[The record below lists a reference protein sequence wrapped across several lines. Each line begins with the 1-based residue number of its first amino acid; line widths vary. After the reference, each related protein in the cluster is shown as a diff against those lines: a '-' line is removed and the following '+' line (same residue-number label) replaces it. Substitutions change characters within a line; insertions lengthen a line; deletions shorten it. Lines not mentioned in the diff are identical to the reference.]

1 MEPLWRTALA
11 LTGDPAQARR
21 LTAQALAR
29 RRDSREAYFTLY
41 RRFLSPFRRWRRPAV
56 AGRSSRLEWAA
67 AVALRHDGWSAENVS
82 DLLGWRL
89 AKAEQVAA
97 DASAAPTL
105 AAPTLAAPTLAATAS
120 GATAS
125 GASGSTGEEMRQGLE
140 PGRIRELVESY
151 RKRRFAAVCAGVV
164 GAVTA
169 LFTAASLSLPEAP
182 RRTEYPPP
190 SQPYVRPTLSK
201 DLPTG
206 PGVAV
211 RYAYRLAD
219 RYNETGY
226 QDSWA
231 VVTTSG
237 ERRVLADL
245 RGDFL
250 KVSHDGRKIAH
261 HDSEKS
267 ELTLMD
273 VTSGWTKRLPLQA
286 DRFRGLR
293 LDFSLDG
300 RYVAF
305 QADQDPVAVM
315 DLRHPEKLIKYP
327 DEMIMSWTSR
337 GLMTMDDDREN
348 GWLRRPD
355 GSRKRI
361 DTYLADP
368 RLVSSDGSMYARAY
382 DRQPEVYVGSLDGD
396 GADRTIT
403 LKDDNVLGV
412 QRWVGSSA
420 VIVSMHH
427 GGYRLIDVRTGKV
440 RPIEIDEAGYPRVV
454 FGKL

>member
-11 LTGDPAQARR
+11 LTGDPAQAHR

-29 RRDSREAYFTLY
+29 HGDSRDAYFTLY
-41 RRFLSPFRRWRRPAV
+41 RRFLSPFRRWRRPVV
-56 AGRSSRLEWAA
+56 AGRRSRREWAA
-67 AVALRHDGWSAENVS
+67 AVGLRHDEWSAENVA
-82 DLLGWRL
+82 DLLGWRV
-89 AKAEQVAA
+89 AKVGRLAA
-97 DASAAPTL
+97 DASAAS
-105 AAPTLAAPTLAATAS
+105 AS
-120 GATAS
+120 VV
-125 GASGSTGEEMRQGLE
+125 EETPQGLE
-140 PGRIRELVESY
+140 TGPIRELVESY
-151 RKRRFAAVCAGVV
+151 RKRRFAAACAGVV
-164 GAVTA
+164 GTVTA
-169 LFTAASLSLPEAP
+169 LFLAALLLSPEAP
-182 RRTEYPPP
+182 RRAEYPPP
-190 SQPYVRPTLSK
+190 SEPYVRPTLAR

-211 RYAYRLAD
+211 RYAYRLVD

-231 VVTTSG
+231 VVTASG
-237 ERRVLADL
+237 ERRVLAGL
-245 RGDFL
+245 RGDLL

-286 DRFRGLR
+286 DRFGGLT

-305 QADQDPVAVM
+305 QADEDPIAVM
-315 DLRHPEKLIKYP
+315 DLRHPEKLVTYP
-327 DEMIMSWTSR
+327 DEMITSWTSR

-355 GSRKRI
+355 GSKKRI

-368 RLVSSDGSMYARAY
+368 VLVSSDGSMYAHAD
-382 DRQPEVYVGSLDGD
+382 DREPEVYLGSLDGD
-396 GADRTIT
+396 GMDRTIT

-412 QRWVGSSA
+412 ERWVGSSA

-440 RPIEIDEAGYPRVV
+440 RPIEIDEGGYPEVV

>member
-11 LTGDPAQARR
+11 LTGDPARAQH

-29 RRDSREAYFTLY
+29 RGDSRDAYFTLY
-41 RRFLSPFRRWRRPAV
+41 RRFLSPFRRWRRPAG
-56 AGRSSRLEWAA
+56 AGRGSRHAWAA
-67 AVALRHDGWSAENVS
+67 AVGLRHDGWSAENVA
-82 DLLGWRL
+82 DLLGWRV
-89 AKAEQVAA
+89 AKAERFAA
-97 DASAAPTL
+97 DSSAASA
-105 AAPTLAAPTLAATAS
+105 
-120 GATAS
+120 
-125 GASGSTGEEMRQGLE
+125 STGEETRQGLE
-140 PGRIRELVESY
+140 PNRIRELVESY
-151 RKRRFAAVCAGVV
+151 RKRRFAAACAGVV

-169 LFTAASLSLPEAP
+169 LFTAAFLLSPEASQ
-182 RRTEYPPP
+182 RTEYPPP
-190 SQPYVRPTLSK
+190 SQPYVRPTLAR

-211 RYAYRLAD
+211 RYAYRLVD

-231 VVTTSG
+231 VLTTSG
-237 ERRVLADL
+237 ERRVLAGL

-261 HDSEKS
+261 HDSKKS

-273 VTSGWTKRLPLQA
+273 VTSGWTRRLPLQA
-286 DRFRGLR
+286 DRFGGLT

-305 QADQDPVAVM
+305 QADEDPIAVM
-315 DLRHPEKLIKYP
+315 DLRHPEKLVKYP
-327 DEMIMSWTSR
+327 DEMMMSWTSR
-337 GLMTMDDDREN
+337 GLITMDDDREN

-355 GSRKRI
+355 GFKKRI

-368 RLVSSDGSMYARAY
+368 MLVSSDGSMYAHAY
-382 DRQPEVYVGSLDGD
+382 DREPEVYVGSLDGD
-396 GADRTIT
+396 GMDRTIT

-412 QRWVGSSA
+412 ERWVGSSA
-420 VIVSMHH
+420 VIISMHH

-440 RPIEIDEAGYPRVV
+440 RPIEIDEAGYPEVV

>member
-11 LTGDPAQARR
+11 LTEDPDRAQR

-29 RRDSREAYFTLY
+29 RGDSRDAYFTLY
-41 RRFLSPFRRWRRPAV
+41 RRFLSPLRRWRRPVV
-56 AGRSSRLEWAA
+56 AGRRSRREWAA
-67 AVALRHDGWSAENVS
+67 AVGLRHDGWSAENVA
-82 DLLGWRL
+82 DLLGWRVATVERL
-89 AKAEQVAA
+89 AA
-97 DASAAPTL
+97 DASA
-105 AAPTLAAPTLAATAS
+105 
-120 GATAS
+120 
-125 GASGSTGEEMRQGLE
+125 STVEEARQGLE
-140 PGRIRELVESY
+140 TGRIRELVESY
-151 RKRRFAAVCAGVV
+151 RKRRFAAACAGVG
-164 GAVTA
+164 GALTT
-169 LFTAASLSLPEAP
+169 LFIAAFLLSPETP
-182 RRTEYPPP
+182 PRTEYPPP
-190 SQPYVRPTLSK
+190 SQPYVRPTLAR

-211 RYAYRLAD
+211 RYAYRLVD

-231 VVTTSG
+231 VVTVSG
-237 ERRVLADL
+237 ERRVLANL

-250 KVSHDGRKIAH
+250 KVSHDGLKIAH
-261 HDSEKS
+261 YDSEKS
-267 ELTLMD
+267 ELTLLD

-286 DRFRGLR
+286 ERFGGLR

-305 QADQDPVAVM
+305 QADEDPIVVM
-315 DLRHPEKLIKYP
+315 DLRHPEKLVRHP

-337 GLMTMDDDREN
+337 GLMTMSDDREN

-355 GSRKRI
+355 GSKERI

-368 RLVSSDGSMYARAY
+368 VLVSSDGSMYAHAY
-382 DRQPEVYVGSLDGD
+382 DRQPKVDVGSLDGR
-396 GADRTIT
+396 GRDRTFT

-412 QRWVGSSA
+412 ERWVGSSA
-420 VIVSMHH
+420 VIVSMQH
-427 GGYRLIDVRTGKV
+427 GGYRLIDVRRGEV
-440 RPIEIDEAGYPRVV
+440 RPIEVEEAEYPEVV